1 MKRIEHDPNAK
12 LDYGWD
18 WTSWLQVGETIQTYT
33 VTSDIAGAVISNVQ
47 LTGNV
52 VSAMIAS
59 ATSSGTLTNHVVS
72 SLGREDDRSWFLDV
86 KQR

>member
-18 WTSWLQVGETIQTYT
+18 WTSWLQVGETITTYT

-59 ATSSGTLTNHVVS
+59 ATSSGTLTNHVTS